1 MSPSLLDLLSEILQ
15 QARSFLFMGF
25 IVLLRVGGIVAMA
38 PGFGETSLPARIKT
52 GVALAITLV
61 TVPALAP
68 TLASFDQG
76 TALPLWLASEIAIG
90 LFLGFGLRAFVF
102 ALQIAGT
109 MAAQSSSLSQLLGGM
124 GGEPQPAIGN
134 LLLIAGIAVLMSLGF
149 HVQLIEFLLGT
160 YQVLPVGELPDP
172 DALRR
177 WGVSGVAHAFSLAF
191 TLAAPFA
198 VTGLIYNV
206 ALGAINRAMPQ
217 LMVAFVGAPALTAG
231 GLILLALCAPSA
243 IAIWREAVM
252 TFLGNPFGA
261 VR

>member
-1 MSPSLLDLLSEILQ
+1 MSPPLLDQLAEILQ
-15 QARSFLFMGF
+15 KTQSFLLIGF
-25 IVLLRVGGIVAMA
+25 VILLRVGGIVAMA

-61 TVPALAP
+61 MIPALVP
-68 TLASFDQG
+68 RLATVDLGAS
-76 TALPLWLASEIAIG
+76 PPIWLISEIAIG

-109 MAAQSSSLSQLLGGM
+109 MAAQSSSLAQLLGGM
-124 GGEPQPAIGN
+124 SGEPQPAIGN
-134 LLLIAGIAVLMSLGF
+134 LLMIAGIAVLMSLGF
-149 HVQLIEFLLGT
+149 HVRLIEFMIGT
-160 YQVLPVGELPDP
+160 YDVLPVGEWPNP
-172 DALRR
+172 EALRS
-177 WGVSGVAHAFSLAF
+177 WGVSGIAQAFSLAF

-217 LMVAFVGAPALTAG
+217 LMVAFVGAPALTGG
-231 GLILLALCAPSA
+231 GLILLALCAPTA

-252 TFLGNPFGA
+252 AFLANPFGA